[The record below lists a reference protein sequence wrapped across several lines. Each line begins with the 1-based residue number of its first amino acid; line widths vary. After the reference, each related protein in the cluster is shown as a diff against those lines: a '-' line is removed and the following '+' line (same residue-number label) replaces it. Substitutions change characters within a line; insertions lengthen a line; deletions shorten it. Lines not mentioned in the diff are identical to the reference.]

1 MAVDERARH
10 QLFLRVEQ
18 ELGPEAAE
26 TLMSMLP
33 PVGWADVATKD
44 DIRLLK
50 EDIRQLDE
58 RMNLR
63 FDSKLNELRADFL
76 ETLVHEMHTQFRN
89 LVVLCSSLV
98 FAVAGLA
105 FAAAKLT

>member
-50 EDIRQLDE
+50 DDLLQLEE

-63 FDSKLNELRADFL
+63 FDGRLNELRADFFQ
-76 ETLVHEMHTQFRN
+76 EMHTQFRN

>member
-1 MAVDERARH
+1 M
-10 QLFLRVEQ
+10 
-18 ELGPEAAE
+18 EL
-26 TLMSMLP
+26 LP

-44 DIRLLK
+44 DIRLVKDDL
-50 EDIRQLDE
+50 RQLEE

-63 FDSKLNELRADFL
+63 LDSKLNELRADL
-76 ETLVHEMHTQFRN
+76 LQTMHSQFRN

-105 FAAAKLT
+105 FAAAKLP